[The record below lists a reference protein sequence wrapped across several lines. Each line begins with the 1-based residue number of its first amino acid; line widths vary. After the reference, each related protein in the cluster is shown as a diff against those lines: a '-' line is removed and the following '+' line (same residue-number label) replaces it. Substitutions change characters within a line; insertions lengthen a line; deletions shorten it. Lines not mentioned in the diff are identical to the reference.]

1 MRDRMREL
9 WDDVVPADAPCPQAD
24 PAAVKRRVNAALN
37 AVPSERRTYM
47 RQKIRLAAAAAAVVG
62 LLAGT
67 ALAAAGQWNVLDFF
81 YEGDTSP
88 AVNYVNNQVYS
99 VSDDNYTLSVTS
111 SVADTRS
118 AYLLVTV
125 EAKTDE
131 ARATLMADD
140 FENMDTFSVRI
151 LEDETA
157 EPEPTPTG
165 DKPAPEILALSYG
178 MGEEKNLRTDS
189 SRTWSM
195 ELQPMSADT
204 YAVDLRLNAMADD
217 VYVEIPVE
225 PVAPITVEINAE
237 GTSFGT
243 FYYIEGGAPV
253 SLESVTLSPLSLRME
268 YSFPAEYVDAFP
280 LLFFR
285 QTDGTLLTWG
295 QMVGES
301 MTGSRRRV
309 TDSGQQTIHR
319 NYDDTLRTILDFSQ
333 VDAVVFNGVAYPL
346 DGGRPEKVEGDPA
359 LYPFQLPLMESLG
372 DGGGHGVPVRAL
384 CEGLGVEC
392 IWDNEAQTATMTYR
406 GVTIVLTPGS
416 TTALVNGQPVE
427 MYDAPAVQDGKLAA
441 ECQVFTDAWQLD
453 MSAAYEDGNAEDAQR
468 VAWLVIP

>member
-1 MRDRMREL
+1 
-9 WDDVVPADAPCPQAD
+9 
-24 PAAVKRRVNAALN
+24 
-37 AVPSERRTYM
+37 
-47 RQKIRLAAAAAAVVG
+47 
-62 LLAGT
+62 
-67 ALAAAGQWNVLDFF
+67 
-81 YEGDTSP
+81 
-88 AVNYVNNQVYS
+88 
-99 VSDDNYTLSVTS
+99 
-111 SVADTRS
+111 
-118 AYLLVTV
+118 
-125 EAKTDE
+125 
-131 ARATLMADD
+131 
-140 FENMDTFSVRI
+140 MDTFSVRI

-195 ELQPMSADT
+195 ELQPMSEAV
-204 YAVDLRLNAMADD
+204 YAVDLRLNAMEEG

-225 PVAPITVEINAE
+225 PVEPITVEINAE

-243 FYYIEGGAPV
+243 FYHIEGGAHV
-253 SLESVTLSPLSLRME
+253 TLESVTLSPLSLQMK
-268 YSFPAEYVDAFP
+268 YSFAAEDIDAFP

-346 DGGRPEKVEGDPA
+346 DGGRPEKVEVDPA
-359 LYPFQLPLMESLG
+359 LYPFQIPLMESLG

-441 ECQVFTDAWQLD
+441 ECQVFMDAWQLD